1 LATDLAAVEALVARP
16 HVLDDEAPLGRPLVV
31 VDADASVRCEL
42 EQSDRQ
48 RMNVVT
54 LAPRHLQPATRAVS
68 LIDVKNAFY
77 VFFIFRTF
85 LVFLK
90 NVGKVQSGK
99 QINKKHFQNNS
110 NETDL

>member
-1 LATDLAAVEALVARP
+1 MATDLAAVEALVARP

-48 RMNVVT
+48 RMNVVA

-68 LIDVKNAFY
+68 LIDVKKRFLRFFY
-77 VFFIFRTF
+77 FPNVFS
-85 LVFLK
+85 FLK
-90 NVGKVQSGK
+90 KRWQSSER
-99 QINKKHFQNNS
+99 QA
-110 NETDL
+110 D

>member
-48 RMNVVT
+48 RMNVVA

-68 LIDVKNAFY
+68 LIDVKKRFLRFFY
-77 VFFIFRTF
+77 FPNVFSFFKKRW
-85 LVFLK
+85 
-90 NVGKVQSGK
+90 QSSER
-99 QINKKHFQNNS
+99 QA
-110 NETDL
+110 D